1 MTQKEINKEIK
12 KEFFTQVTN
21 LYPESEIEMEEG
33 GRYSIS
39 IPGYEF
45 FQLQSGYW
53 DICSSSIPYINPSK
67 EQSEFHNKCMEL
79 EKELQELL
87 NVIVSQKS

>member
-21 LYPESEIEMEEG
+21 LYPESQIELEDG

-53 DICSSSIPYINPSK
+53 DICSSSIPYLDPTE
-67 EQSEFHNKCMEL
+67 EQSEFHTKCEEL
-79 EKELQELL
+79 EKELQKLL
-87 NVIVSQKS
+87 DNIVSQKS